1 MNFTKQLKNKS
12 YMEMVRLSKNR
23 KIDNMQEN
31 RISAALLSVRTKL
44 ARKNE
49 TKMPEKRFIGNQAIV
64 MLTDH
69 IKKARQ
75 SGILLER

>member
-1 MNFTKQLKNKS
+1 
-12 YMEMVRLSKNR
+12 MVRLSKNR

-69 IKKARQ
+69 IKKVRQ
-75 SGILLER
+75 SDTLWER

>member
-64 MLTDH
+64 MLTNH
-69 IKKARQ
+69 IKKVRQ
-75 SGILLER
+75 SDTLWER

>member
-69 IKKARQ
+69 IKKVRQ
-75 SGILLER
+75 SDTLWER

>member
-44 ARKNE
+44 TRKNE

-69 IKKARQ
+69 IKKVRQ
-75 SGILLER
+75 SDTLWER

>member
-1 MNFTKQLKNKS
+1 MNFTKQLENRS
-12 YMEMVRLSKNR
+12 NMELVRLSKYK

-31 RISAALLSVRTKL
+31 RISAILLSVRPKL
-44 ARKNE
+44 MREHEIKVSG
-49 TKMPEKRFIGNQAIV
+49 KGFINHQSIV